1 MLAPVVRG
9 RKGEYEGLLKELASQ
24 GFTRARVDGELV
36 ELGAA
41 TSERLARYEMHTI
54 EVVVDRLVRRPG
66 IERRLTDSLE
76 TALRLAEGVAEV
88 EIVPRDDDPDDLET
102 LMFSEHLACTHCGV
116 SFDEL
121 APRNFSFNSPYGACE
136 RCDGLGTRF
145 EVDPE
150 LLVPDDDLS
159 LRDGAIAPWSGFRSH
174 YFERVLDSVA
184 DEFGFST
191 DTPWKKLKKKEK
203 QVVLYGTGKTSVK
216 VSYRNRYGRQRSY
229 TTQFEGVVP
238 WLERRH
244 TESESDRAREQ
255 IEGYI
260 REVPCQACGGA
271 RLRPASLAVTIGGQ
285 NIYEVGELSIRKA
298 SEFLGSLELSERD
311 RMIAER
317 VEKEVNERLRFLLD
331 VGLDYLSLN
340 RSVGDAGR
348 GRGATHPAGVADR
361 QRTGRRALRAR
372 RAVDRPPPAR
382 QPAPDRHDGAAA
394 RPRQHRDRRRAR
406 RGDHPHRR
414 PHRRHRPGRG
424 GARRRDRRRG
434 LAEEAARQQAVDH
447 RAVPLGQAIDR
458 GARDAAGTGR
468 VRGSPCATRTSTTC
482 STSTSTSR
490 SAASSRSPG

>member
-1 MLAPVVRG
+1 M
-9 RKGEYEGLLKELASQ
+9 
-24 GFTRARVDGELV
+24 
-36 ELGAA
+36 
-41 TSERLARYEMHTI
+41 
-54 EVVVDRLVRRPG
+54 VVDRLVRRPG

-88 EIVPRDDDPDDLET
+88 EIVPREDDPGDLET

-191 DTPWKKLKKKEK
+191 DTPWKKLKKKDK

-244 TESESDRAREQ
+244 SRVRERPRPRADR
-255 IEGYI
+255 
-260 REVPCQACGGA
+260 
-271 RLRPASLAVTIGGQ
+271 
-285 NIYEVGELSIRKA
+285 
-298 SEFLGSLELSERD
+298 
-311 RMIAER
+311 
-317 VEKEVNERLRFLLD
+317 
-331 VGLDYLSLN
+331 GLH
-340 RSVGDAGR
+340 A
-348 GRGATHPAGVADR
+348 RGAVPGVRRRAPAAGVARGHHRR
-361 QRTGRRALRAR
+361 QEHLRGGGAVDPQGVGVPR
-372 RAVDRPPPAR
+372 LARAVRN
-382 QPAPDRHDGAAA
+382 
-394 RPRQHRDRRRAR
+394 
-406 RGDHPHRR
+406 
-414 PHRRHRPGRG
+414 
-424 GARRRDRRRG
+424 
-434 LAEEAARQQAVDH
+434 
-447 RAVPLGQAIDR
+447 
-458 GARDAAGTGR
+458 
-468 VRGSPCATRTSTTC
+468 AT
-482 STSTSTSR
+482 
-490 SAASSRSPG
+490 A